1 MRVLT
6 AVLDLVFPPRCP
18 ACAVRTR
25 VVGLCAPCRTRV
37 PRIGTPSCSICGV
50 PFAGTGISHACAAC
64 VRRRPQFSVARART
78 VYGPGQQNPAID
90 LLHRLKYGRDFT
102 MAPIL
107 AALLLEDLP
116 LRVDHDVIVPIPLH
130 RARLR
135 WRGFNQA
142 VPLARAVAR
151 QCGLPVAPMALARR
165 RPTPPQVGLPA
176 AQRRANVRHA
186 FTLRRPDL
194 IDGRAVLLVDDVMTT
209 GATLDECAR
218 VLNRAGARRVDALV
232 LARALDPA

>member
-6 AVLDLVFPPRCP
+6 AVLDLLFPPRCP
-18 ACAVRTR
+18 ACTVRTR
-25 VVGLCAPCRTRV
+25 VVDLCPPCRERV
-37 PRIGTPSCSICGV
+37 PRAATPWCTICGL
-50 PFAGTGISHACAAC
+50 PYAGAGVDHPCPACT
-64 VRRRPQFSVARART
+64 RRRPHFACARART
-78 VYGPGQQNPAID
+78 VYGPGQENPAID
-90 LLHRLKYGRDFT
+90 LLHRLKYGRDPT
-102 MAPIL
+102 LAPIL
-107 AALLLEDLP
+107 AGLLVDRLP
-116 LRVDHDVIVPIPLH
+116 LPLDHDVIVPVPLH

-151 QCGLPVAPMALARR
+151 ACGRRVAPRVLARR

-176 AQRRANVRHA
+176 AERRANVRHA
-186 FTLRRPDL
+186 FALREPEVV
-194 IDGRAVLLVDDVMTT
+194 DGRVVLLVDDVMTT

-218 VLNRAGARRVDALV
+218 ILVRGGARRVDALV